1 MSRGGP
7 QYLRQIH
14 QKQQNATE
22 AEVEATA
29 GMGTAAC
36 MTRVRAAA
44 KKAFTEPPST
54 APPPELAAPD

>member
-1 MSRGGP
+1 MSRGAP

-14 QKQQNATE
+14 QKQQNATDAE
-22 AEVEATA
+22 ATVTA
-29 GMGTAAC
+29 GMGTAAR

-44 KKAFTEPPST
+44 KNAFTEPPST

>member
-1 MSRGGP
+1 MSRGAP

-22 AEVEATA
+22 AEATA

-44 KKAFTEPPST
+44 KNAFTEPPST